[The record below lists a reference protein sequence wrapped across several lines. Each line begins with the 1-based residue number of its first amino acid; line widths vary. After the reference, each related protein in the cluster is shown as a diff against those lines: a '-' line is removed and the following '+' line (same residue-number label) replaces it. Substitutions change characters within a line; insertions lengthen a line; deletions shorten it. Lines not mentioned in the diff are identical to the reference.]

1 MHFLTF
7 DTNIYRELGI
17 AFNNNL
23 NFDYLL
29 KFLEKSHYELVLQD
43 VVYKELVDYF
53 ENDYLKKLIYDHND
67 IYNRFNNNPYI
78 KNINKINSEHI
89 EKDALEKYKEKLNST
104 CWRIQSTIYVDS
116 ELLVDFLISNKRESK
131 KDNTRDFLIWNNLL
145 SLAEERKDDKI
156 IFISRDKIFI
166 ENKFFRK
173 LLSDRNINNVIV
185 IESIPKYLSDYGL
198 QIEFLN
204 NDIVLNSVKKS
215 VIETNLLKDIN
226 CFPSY
231 VSTYYNRIKPPKNKS
246 FEILDIQVYD
256 YYTFSEDKSDITL
269 ISSFLVKVKAIYEK
283 ELRVDLNEFPK
294 DYYYEEINH
303 RIDNENRPIYEN
315 YVLCM
320 FEGNIDLKSE
330 KIINQKFSDF
340 IPDWNIEKE

>member
-7 DTNIYRELGI
+7 DTNIYRELGV
-17 AFNNNL
+17 AFNKNV

-29 KFLEKSHYELVLQD
+29 KFLEKSHYELILQD

-78 KNINKINSEHI
+78 ENINKIDSEQI
-89 EKDALEKYKEKLNST
+89 EKNALKKYKEKLKST
-104 CWRIQSTIYVDS
+104 CWRIQKTDYVDS
-116 ELLVDFLISNKRESK
+116 ELLVDFLINNKRESK

-145 SLAEERKDDKI
+145 NLASERKKDTF
-156 IFISRDKIFI
+156 IFISRDKIFN

-173 LLSDRNINNVIV
+173 LLSDRNLKNVII

-204 NDIVLNSVKKS
+204 KKIVLNSVEKS
-215 VIETNLLKDIN
+215 VIETNLLKDID

-231 VSTYYNRIKPPKNKS
+231 VSNYYNRIKPPKNKS

-256 YYTFSEDKSDITL
+256 YYTYSEDKSDITI

-283 ELRVDLNEFPK
+283 EMRVDLNEFPK

-303 RIDNENRPIYEN
+303 RIDNDNRPIYEN

-320 FEGNIDLKSE
+320 FEGNIDLNSK
-330 KIINQKFSDF
+330 KIINQEFSDF
-340 IPDWNIEKE
+340 IPDWNVEKK